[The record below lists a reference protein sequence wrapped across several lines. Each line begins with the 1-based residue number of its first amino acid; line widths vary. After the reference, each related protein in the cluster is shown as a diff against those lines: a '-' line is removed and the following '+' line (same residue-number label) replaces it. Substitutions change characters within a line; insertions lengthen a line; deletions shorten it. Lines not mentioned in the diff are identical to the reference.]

1 MQHLNEE
8 ELVLHYYHDAD
19 SRPDATEHLRECAEC
34 RAHYDTLAGVLSLVK
49 ALPVPDR
56 GEDYGEEVW
65 RSLRWKLGRRDRAWT
80 SYAGI
85 AAAVAMAFFAGL
97 LWRSRPESRPVTAVT
112 ASAPVSTSTVTVTA
126 TAASEE
132 GTDDAPKYDRF
143 LLLVVSDHLDTSE
156 RVLLEVA
163 NAKSNRRLDNTDQ
176 ARRAEDLVAA
186 NRLYRQAA
194 LTRGDER
201 IAAVLSELEPVLI
214 ELSHAGATIEKD
226 KLASLQRRIE
236 SRGLLFKVR
245 VISAQGEG
253 GTEAPPPY
261 AETL

>member
-19 SRPDATEHLRECAEC
+19 SRPDATDHLRQCAEC
-34 RAHYDTLAGVLSLVK
+34 RAHYDTLASVLSLVK

-56 GEDYGEEVW
+56 GEDYGAEVW
-65 RSLRWKLGRRDRAWT
+65 KSLRWKLGKENRTSWT
-80 SYAGI
+80 SYAAI
-85 AAAVAMAFFAGL
+85 AAALGLAFFAGL
-97 LWRSRPESRPVTAVT
+97 LWRSRPESQPVTAVT
-112 ASAPVSTSTVTVTA
+112 ASAPASSSTVTA

-132 GTDDAPKYDRF
+132 ETADTPTYDRF

-156 RVLLEVA
+156 RVLLEVV
-163 NAKSNRRLDNTDQ
+163 NAKSNRRLDNTEQ

-226 KLASLQRRIE
+226 KLANLQRRIE

-253 GTEAPPPY
+253 GNETPPPY
-261 AETL
+261 TETL

>member
-1 MQHLNEE
+1 
-8 ELVLHYYHDAD
+8 
-19 SRPDATEHLRECAEC
+19 
-34 RAHYDTLAGVLSLVK
+34 
-49 ALPVPDR
+49 
-56 GEDYGEEVW
+56 
-65 RSLRWKLGRRDRAWT
+65 
-80 SYAGI
+80 
-85 AAAVAMAFFAGL
+85 
-97 LWRSRPESRPVTAVT
+97 
-112 ASAPVSTSTVTVTA
+112 
-126 TAASEE
+126 
-132 GTDDAPKYDRF
+132 
-143 LLLVVSDHLDTSE
+143 
-156 RVLLEVA
+156 
-163 NAKSNRRLDNTDQ
+163 
-176 ARRAEDLVAA
+176 
-186 NRLYRQAA
+186 LYRQAA